1 MLFVDDPPLQYID
14 PKLLWVSRP
23 ADKTPIGTPH
33 TFTLDT
39 QPDLET
45 SPPPTSAPAAHRDD
59 DHSAVTPADGETPD
73 ASTFDTQPDLGR
85 SPPSISACR
94 DDDHSAVTPANPQP
108 PFISETPA
116 QRHKKRRAESL
127 ENLTTQRHYHD
138 LPTDDWEYF
147 DRVVANL
154 SKASYLR
161 SPQSREPTVGNAVGR
176 LLIKPHRS
184 TGVGAASENESV
196 YVVLVD
202 RPEEGAFVCWIS
214 GETRADRR
222 LIRTLDHVRGHFN
235 HRPYHCS
242 RTHFDQQTGSTSS
255 LPSTSV
261 W

>member
-1 MLFVDDPPLQYID
+1 M
-14 PKLLWVSRP
+14 SHP
-23 ADKTPIGTPH
+23 ADNTPIGTPH
-33 TFTLDT
+33 TFTLDK
-39 QPDLET
+39 QPDLEI

-59 DHSAVTPADGETPD
+59 DHSAVTPSNGTH
-73 ASTFDTQPDLGR
+73 ASTLDTQPDLGI
-85 SPPSISACR
+85 SPSPTSAPAAYR
-94 DDDHSAVTPANPQP
+94 DDDHSAVTPADPQP

-116 QRHKKRRAESL
+116 QRARPISSRGRKDRVRSQNCSARHKKRRAESL

-138 LPTDDWEYF
+138 LPADDREYF

-161 SPQSREPTVGNAVGR
+161 SPQSREPTVGNAAGR
-176 LLIKPHRS
+176 LLIEPHRS
-184 TGVGAASENESV
+184 TGVGAASKNESV

-202 RPEEGAFVCWIS
+202 RPEEGAFVCWIC

-242 RTHFDQQTGSTSS
+242 ETHFDQHIGVA
-255 LPSTSV
+255 SV